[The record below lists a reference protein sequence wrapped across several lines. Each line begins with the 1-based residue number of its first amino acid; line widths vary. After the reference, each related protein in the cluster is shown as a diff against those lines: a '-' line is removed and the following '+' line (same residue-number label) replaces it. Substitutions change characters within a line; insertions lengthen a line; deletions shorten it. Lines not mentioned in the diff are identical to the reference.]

1 MGSRIGVVVMAALLV
16 LYIALVG
23 WRAVVLLGS
32 GQALGITMGIA
43 LLVMPLI
50 GAWALVREL
59 QFGFAADRLGRTLN
73 DEGGMPEAPENLR
86 PNGRLL
92 PEDADRLVTEY
103 GSAAAAEP
111 EDWRAQYRLGVVHDA
126 AGHRKDARA
135 AIRAA
140 IRLAGARGR

>member
-1 MGSRIGVVVMAALLV
+1 MGSRLGVVVMAALLV

-23 WRAVVLLGS
+23 WRAFALLGS
-32 GQALGITMGIA
+32 GDALAITMGVA

-59 QFGFAADRLGRTLN
+59 QFGLAADRLGRQL
-73 DEGGMPEAPENLR
+73 DGEGGMPEAPEGLK

-92 PEDADRLVTEY
+92 PEDATRMIQEY
-103 GSAAAAEP
+103 GDAAASAP
-111 EDWRAQYRLGVVHDA
+111 EDWRAQYRLGVVQDA
-126 AGHRKDARA
+126 AGRRKDARA

-140 IRLAGARGR
+140 IRLSRTAA

>member
-1 MGSRIGVVVMAALLV
+1 MGSRIGVAVMAVLLV

-23 WRAVVLLGS
+23 WRAVVLLDS
-32 GQALGITMGIA
+32 GQVLGVTMGVA

-59 QFGFAADRLGRTLN
+59 QFGLAADRLGRTL
-73 DEGGMPEAPENLR
+73 DAEGGMPAAPDRLR

-92 PEDADRLVTEY
+92 PEDADRLLAEY
-103 GSAAAAEP
+103 GAAAAAEP
-111 EDWRAQYRLGVVHDA
+111 ADWRAQYRLGVVQDA

-140 IRLAGARGR
+140 IRLAK

>member
-32 GQALGITMGIA
+32 GQALGITMGVA

-50 GAWALVREL
+50 GVWALVREL
-59 QFGFAADRLGRTLN
+59 QFGLAADRLGRTL
-73 DEGGMPEAPENLR
+73 DGEGGMPEAPEHLR
-86 PNGRLL
+86 SNGRLL
-92 PEDADRLVTEY
+92 PDDADRLLAEY
-103 GSAAAAEP
+103 GSAAAEEP
-111 EDWRAQYRLGVVHDA
+111 GDWRAQYRLGVVHDA

-140 IRLAGARGR
+140 IRLAK